1 MSNRLALASAVIVTA
16 VVLAAAALAACAA
29 PTPKPAATALAAVV
43 APEPQLKSGLD
54 LNGFDRSVRP
64 QDDLYR
70 FVGGTWL
77 AKTEI
82 PADRSNYGAF
92 IVLADQA
99 QEEVKQLIVAA
110 STQANRPLGS
120 DAQKVGDF
128 YLAYMDTARAES
140 LGISP
145 LKEELARIDAI
156 ATPRDVARYIG
167 YSQRIGLAQ
176 PFFWFSS
183 PDNKNSTVYLGALY
197 QNGLTMPDRDYYLS
211 PDEKYAH
218 FRAKFAEYVEQMLA
232 RAGERDA
239 RSAAARIAAL
249 ETRIANYQ
257 WTKVQNRDPVK
268 TYNPMTLPE
277 YQKLA
282 PGFDWVAFFEGMD
295 APVQRLDVGQP
306 SFIKG
311 MAQLVK
317 TVPVSDWRVYFKFQ
331 LLDDYA
337 PALSAQFAD
346 LEFGFHEKTLNGVPE
361 PMPRW
366 RQAVMSMDGNMGELI
381 GRMFV
386 ESHFGA
392 EAKAHMLA
400 LVGNLLEAFDTSIDG
415 LEWMSPETRAEAK
428 KKLSKITVKIGYP
441 DKWRDYSALSVR
453 SDDLF
458 GNLLRASQFEHQ
470 RYVMRTGGPVDKG
483 EWLMTPQTVNAYYNS
498 TTNEITF
505 PAAILRWPFYD
516 MTADDAV
523 NYGGIGSVIGHEIS
537 HGFDDSGRQFDGDG
551 NLRDWWTA
559 GDGVKF
565 KQRASALAKQYSG
578 CSVFDNRHLNGE
590 LTLGENIGDLS
601 GMAVA
606 FKAYQIS
613 LNGKTAPE
621 IDGFTGK
628 QRFFLGWAQVWRRKY
643 RDEDLLKRLVTDP
656 HSPSEFRANGPA
668 SNIDAFYDAFAV
680 APADRM
686 YRPPVERVKI
696 W

>member
-1 MSNRLALASAVIVTA
+1 MISRLIALASA
-16 VVLAAAALAACAA
+16 AALTACAGSS
-29 PTPKPAATALAAVV
+29 PKPAATAPAPVV
-43 APEPQLKSGLD
+43 ATEPQLKSGLD
-54 LNGFDRSVRP
+54 LTGFDRSIRP

-70 FVGGTWL
+70 FVGGAWL

-82 PADRSNYGAF
+82 PNDRSNYGSFA
-92 IVLADQA
+92 ILDDQA

-110 STQANRPLGS
+110 STQANRPTGS
-120 DAQKVGDF
+120 NAQKVGDF
-128 YLAYMDTARAES
+128 YLAYMDISRAES

-145 LKEELARIDAI
+145 LKDELARIDAI

-167 YSQRIGLAQ
+167 YSQRIGVAQ
-176 PFFWFSS
+176 PFAWFSG
-183 PDNKNSTVYLGALY
+183 PDSKNSTVYLGAIY

-211 PDEKYAH
+211 PDEKYAQ

-282 PGFDWVAFFEGMD
+282 PGFDWMAFFEGMG
-295 APVQRLDVGQP
+295 APVQRLDVSQP
-306 SFIKG
+306 SFVKG
-311 MAQLVK
+311 IGQLVK
-317 TVPVSDWRVYFKFQ
+317 TVPVSDWRAYFKFQ
-331 LLDDYA
+331 LLDDYS

-346 LEFGFHEKTLNGVPE
+346 LEFGFHQKTLNGIPE
-361 PMPRW
+361 PLPRW
-366 RQAVMSMDGNMGELI
+366 RQAVDSMGSNMGELI

-392 EAKAHMLA
+392 EAKARMLG
-400 LVGNLLEAFDTSIDG
+400 LVGNLLKAFDSSIDG
-415 LEWMSPETRAEAK
+415 LEWMSPATRAEAK
-428 KKLSKITVKIGYP
+428 KKLSMITVKIGYP

-453 SDDLF
+453 SDDLV
-458 GNLLRASQFEHQ
+458 GNLLRASAFEHQ
-470 RYVMRTGGPVDKG
+470 RYVTRTGGPVDKS
-483 EWLMTPQTVNAYYNS
+483 EWLMTPQTVNAYYNP

-559 GDGVKF
+559 DDGVKF
-565 KQRASALAKQYSG
+565 KQRAAELARQYSG
-578 CSVFDNRHLNGE
+578 YTVLDNRHINGE

-606 FKAYQIS
+606 FRAYQIS
-613 LNGKTAPE
+613 LNGKAAPE
-621 IDGFTGK
+621 IDGFTGQ

-643 RDEDLLKRLVTDP
+643 RDAELLKRLVTDP

-680 APADRM
+680 KPDDRM
-686 YRPPVERVKI
+686 YRAPSERVKI

>member
-1 MSNRLALASAVIVTA
+1 MHRLVVLASA
-16 VVLAAAALAACAA
+16 ALLTACAA
-29 PTPKPAATALAAVV
+29 SAPKPAPVQAPTAAAP
-43 APEPQLKSGLD
+43 APVLQLKSGLD
-54 LNGFDRSVRP
+54 LAGFDRSVRP
-64 QDDLYR
+64 QDDLYQ
-70 FVGGTWL
+70 FAGGTWL
-77 AKTEI
+77 ANTAI
-82 PADRSNYGAF
+82 PPDRSNYGSF
-92 IVLADQA
+92 IILDDQA

-110 STQANRPLGS
+110 STQTDRPLGS

-128 YLAYMDTARAES
+128 YLAYMDTTRVES
-140 LGISP
+140 LGLTP
-145 LKEELARIDAI
+145 LRDELARIDAI
-156 ATPRDVARYIG
+156 ATARDVARYIG
-167 YSQRIGLAQ
+167 HSQRLGLAQ
-176 PFFWFSS
+176 PFAWFSS
-183 PDNKNSTVYLGALY
+183 PDKDNSSVYLGSLY

-211 PDEKYAH
+211 PDEKYAT

-268 TYNPMTLPE
+268 THNPMTLPE

-282 PGFDWVAFFEGMD
+282 PGFDWLAFFEGMD
-295 APVQRLDVGQP
+295 APAQRLEVYQP

-317 TVPVSDWRVYFKFQ
+317 TVPVSDWRAYFKFQ

-337 PALSAQFAD
+337 PALPAQFAD

-361 PMPRW
+361 PRPRW
-366 RQAVMSMDGNMGELI
+366 RRAVDSMDGNLGELI

-392 EAKAHMLA
+392 EAKARMLT
-400 LVGNLLEAFDTSIDG
+400 LVGNLLKAFDSSIDG
-415 LEWMSPETRAEAK
+415 LEWMSPQTRAEAK
-428 KKLSKITVKIGYP
+428 TKLSKITVKIGYP
-441 DKWRDYSALSVR
+441 DKWRDYSTLTIR
-453 SDDLF
+453 GDDLI
-458 GNLLRASQFEHQ
+458 GNLLRSSVFQHQ
-470 RYVMRTGGPVDKG
+470 RFVARTGGPVDKG
-483 EWLMTPQTVNAYYNS
+483 EWLMTPQTVNAYYS
-498 TTNEITF
+498 PTTNEITF

-516 MTADDAV
+516 VAADPAV

-537 HGFDDSGRQFDGDG
+537 HAFDDSGRQYDGDG

-559 GDGVKF
+559 DDGTKF
-565 KQRASALAKQYSG
+565 KQRAGELVKQFAGYT
-578 CSVFDNRHLNGE
+578 VLDNRHLNGE

-606 FKAYQIS
+606 FRAYKIS
-613 LNGKTAPE
+613 LGGQAAPE
-621 IDGFTGK
+621 IDGFTGD

-643 RDEDLLKRLVTDP
+643 RDEELLKRLVTDP

-668 SNIDAFYDAFAV
+668 SNIDAFYDAFGVKAG
-680 APADRM
+680 DSM
-686 YRPPVERVKI
+686 YRVPAERVKI

>member
-1 MSNRLALASAVIVTA
+1 MISRLIALASA
-16 VVLAAAALAACAA
+16 AALTACAGSS
-29 PTPKPAATALAAVV
+29 PKPAATAPAPVV
-43 APEPQLKSGLD
+43 ATEPQLKSGLD
-54 LNGFDRSVRP
+54 LTGFDRSIRP

-70 FVGGTWL
+70 FVGGAWL

-82 PADRSNYGAF
+82 PNDRSNYGSFA
-92 IVLADQA
+92 ILDDQA

-110 STQANRPLGS
+110 STQANRPTGS
-120 DAQKVGDF
+120 NAQKVGDF
-128 YLAYMDTARAES
+128 YLAYMDISRAES

-145 LKEELARIDAI
+145 LKDDLARIDAI

-167 YSQRIGLAQ
+167 YSQRIGVAQ
-176 PFFWFSS
+176 PFAWFSG
-183 PDNKNSTVYLGALY
+183 PDSKNSTVYLGAIY

-211 PDEKYAH
+211 PDEKYAQ

-282 PGFDWVAFFEGMD
+282 PGFDWMAFFEGMG
-295 APVQRLDVGQP
+295 APVQRLDVSQP
-306 SFIKG
+306 SFVKG
-311 MAQLVK
+311 IGQLVK
-317 TVPVSDWRVYFKFQ
+317 TVPVSDWRAYFKFQ
-331 LLDDYA
+331 LLDDYS

-346 LEFGFHEKTLNGVPE
+346 LEFGFHQKTLNGIPE
-361 PMPRW
+361 PLPRW
-366 RQAVMSMDGNMGELI
+366 RQAVDSMGSNMGELI

-392 EAKAHMLA
+392 EAKARMLA
-400 LVGNLLEAFDTSIDG
+400 LVGNLLKAFDTSIDG
-415 LEWMSPETRAEAK
+415 LEWMSPATRAEAK
-428 KKLSKITVKIGYP
+428 KKLSMITVKIGYP

-453 SDDLF
+453 SDDLV
-458 GNLLRASQFEHQ
+458 GNLLRASAFEHQ
-470 RYVMRTGGPVDKG
+470 RYVTRTGGPVDKS
-483 EWLMTPQTVNAYYNS
+483 EWLMTPQTVNAYYNP

-559 GDGVKF
+559 DDGVKF
-565 KQRASALAKQYSG
+565 KQRAAELARQYSG
-578 CSVFDNRHLNGE
+578 YTVLDNRHINGE

-606 FKAYQIS
+606 FRAYQIS
-613 LNGKTAPE
+613 LNGKAAPE
-621 IDGFTGK
+621 IDGFTGQ

-643 RDEDLLKRLVTDP
+643 RDAELLKRLVTDP

-680 APADRM
+680 KPDDRM
-686 YRPPVERVKI
+686 YRAPNERVKI

>member
-1 MSNRLALASAVIVTA
+1 MFNRLIALASAAVLGGVRRLRAKACGYRTA
-16 VVLAAAALAACAA
+16 
-29 PTPKPAATALAAVV
+29 PVV

-54 LNGFDRSVRP
+54 LTGFDRSVRP

-70 FVGGTWL
+70 FVGGGWL

-82 PADRSNYGAF
+82 PADRSNYGSF
-92 IVLADQA
+92 SILDDQA
-99 QEEVKQLIVAA
+99 REEVKQLIVVA
-110 STQANRPLGS
+110 STQANRPAGS

-128 YLAYMDTARAES
+128 YLAYMDTSRAES

-145 LKEELARIDAI
+145 LKDELARIDAI

-167 YSQRIGLAQ
+167 YSQRIGVAQ
-176 PFFWFSS
+176 PFAWFSGADS
-183 PDNKNSTVYLGALY
+183 KNSSVYLGALY

-211 PDEKYAH
+211 PDEKYAQ

-282 PGFDWVAFFEGMD
+282 PGFDWMAFFEGMG
-295 APVQRLDVGQP
+295 APVQRLDVNQP

-311 MAQLVK
+311 IGQLVK

-331 LLDDYA
+331 LLDDYS

-346 LEFGFHEKTLNGVPE
+346 LEFGFHQKTLNGVPE
-361 PMPRW
+361 PLPRW
-366 RQAVMSMDGNMGELI
+366 RQAVDSMDGNMGELI

-392 EAKAHMLA
+392 EAKARMLA
-400 LVGNLLEAFDTSIDG
+400 LVGNLLKAFDTSIDG
-415 LEWMSPETRAEAK
+415 LEWMSPATRAEAK
-428 KKLSKITVKIGYP
+428 KKLSMITVKIGYP

-453 SDDLF
+453 SDDLV
-458 GNLLRASQFEHQ
+458 GNLLRASEFQHQ
-470 RYVMRTGGPVDKG
+470 RYVTRTGGPVDKG
-483 EWLMTPQTVNAYYNS
+483 EWLMTPQTVNAYYNP

-559 GDGVKF
+559 DDGVKF
-565 KQRASALAKQYSG
+565 KQRAAELAKQYSG
-578 CSVFDNRHLNGE
+578 YTVLDNRHINGE

-613 LNGKTAPE
+613 LNGKPAPE
-621 IDGFTGK
+621 IDGFTGQ

-643 RDEDLLKRLVTDP
+643 RDAELLKRLVTDP

-680 APADRM
+680 KPADRM
-686 YRPPVERVKI
+686 YRAPNERVKI

>member
-1 MSNRLALASAVIVTA
+1 MISRLIALASA
-16 VVLAAAALAACAA
+16 AALTACAGSS
-29 PTPKPAATALAAVV
+29 PKPAATAPAPVV
-43 APEPQLKSGLD
+43 APTPPLKSGLD
-54 LNGFDRSVRP
+54 LTGFDRSIRP

-70 FVGGTWL
+70 FAGGAWL

-82 PADRSNYGAF
+82 PNDRSNYGSF
-92 IVLADQA
+92 SILDDQA
-99 QEEVKQLIVAA
+99 QDEVKQLIVAA
-110 STQANRPLGS
+110 STQANRPTGS
-120 DAQKVGDF
+120 NAQKVGDF
-128 YLAYMDTARAES
+128 YLAYMDISRAES

-145 LKEELARIDAI
+145 LKDELARIDAI

-167 YSQRIGLAQ
+167 YSQRIGVAQ
-176 PFFWFSS
+176 PFAWFSG
-183 PDNKNSTVYLGALY
+183 PDSKNSTVYLGAIY

-211 PDEKYAH
+211 PDAKYAQ

-282 PGFDWVAFFEGMD
+282 PGFDWMAFFEGMG
-295 APVQRLDVGQP
+295 APVQRLDVSQP
-306 SFIKG
+306 SFVKG
-311 MAQLVK
+311 IGQLVK
-317 TVPVSDWRVYFKFQ
+317 TVPVSDWRAYFKFQ
-331 LLDDYA
+331 LLDDYS

-346 LEFGFHEKTLNGVPE
+346 LEFGFHQKTLNGIPE
-361 PMPRW
+361 PLPRW
-366 RQAVMSMDGNMGELI
+366 RQAVDSMGSNMGELI

-392 EAKAHMLA
+392 EAKARMLA
-400 LVGNLLEAFDTSIDG
+400 LVGNLLKAFDTSIDG
-415 LEWMSPETRAEAK
+415 LEWMSPATRAEAK
-428 KKLSKITVKIGYP
+428 KKLSMITVKIGYP

-453 SDDLF
+453 SDDLV
-458 GNLLRASQFEHQ
+458 GNLLRASAFEHQ
-470 RYVMRTGGPVDKG
+470 RYVTRTGGPVDKS
-483 EWLMTPQTVNAYYNS
+483 EWLMTPQTVNAYYNP

-559 GDGVKF
+559 DDGVKF
-565 KQRASALAKQYSG
+565 KQRAAELARQYSG
-578 CSVFDNRHLNGE
+578 YTVLDNRHINGE

-606 FKAYQIS
+606 FRAYQIS
-613 LNGKTAPE
+613 LNGKAAPE
-621 IDGFTGK
+621 IDGFTGQ

-643 RDEDLLKRLVTDP
+643 RDAELLKRLVTDP

-680 APADRM
+680 KPDDRM
-686 YRPPVERVKI
+686 YRAPNERVKI